1 MNAAVAKKQVE
12 AVLANRFGNVF
23 ERRATKLTEF
33 VPTGI
38 FEIDS
43 SLPGFPRGGIT
54 ELYGAA
60 TSGRTTMLLST
71 LAEATTQEET
81 CALVDC
87 SDTFDIASA
96 SNAGVKFDRLL
107 WVRCS
112 DNLEQAFK
120 AVDLL
125 LHGGGFGLIAL
136 NLSDVP
142 AKSARRVISSWW
154 FRFRRAIEN
163 TPTVLIVLTSVA
175 CVRSAAAVVFEL
187 RNEAAIWPGTLSLV
201 FQNDNQGLAWKRNQ
215 AAKLSLVASPNVR
228 SSLSSVPTYSRFLQG
243 FRLGVNG
250 ERPVEWSYPSVRFNS
265 RRH

>member
-1 MNAAVAKKQVE
+1 M
-12 AVLANRFGNVF
+12 LANRFGNVF
-23 ERRATKLTEF
+23 ERRARRLTEF
-33 VPTGI
+33 MPTGVC
-38 FEIDS
+38 EIDN

-54 ELYGAA
+54 ELYGTA

-87 SDTFDIASA
+87 SDTFDITSA
-96 SNAGVKFDRLL
+96 STAGVKFDRLL

-125 LHGGGFGLIAL
+125 LHGGGFGLVAL

-142 AKSARRVISSWW
+142 AKSARRIISSWW

-163 TPTVLIVLTSVA
+163 TPTALIVLTSVP
-175 CVRSAAAVVFEL
+175 CVRSSAAVVWEL
-187 RNEAAIWPGTLSLV
+187 RNEAAIWPRSLSLV
-201 FQNDNQGLAWKRNQ
+201 SQKDTRGFAAKRTQ
-215 AAKLSLVASPNVR
+215 TTKLSLVTSTNPR
-228 SSLSSVPTYSRFLQG
+228 PLRSSVPTYSRFLQG
-243 FRLGVNG
+243 LRLGVNG
-250 ERPVEWSYPSVRFNS
+250 ERPVEWSYASVRFNS